1 MAMTTTPMI
10 KKQAEVREQRLIAL
24 YQNAFPLVARY
35 ISRMGGSFEEAKDLF
50 QDALVIYYEKI
61 QSGDV
66 ALQYTEKSYLFGIAR
81 FLWNKRYQENNN
93 QVPLDQFGA
102 GFDESLN
109 LSDPGYEE
117 VSAPR
122 LLRLLQAAG
131 QKCMELLSA
140 FYYERMDMKE
150 MAERFGF
157 SSPRSATVQK
167 FKCLEKVKE
176 TVKEKSLR
184 YEDILE

>member
-1 MAMTTTPMI
+1 MRTTPIME
-10 KKQAEVREQRLIAL
+10 KQEEAREQRLMSL
-24 YQNAFPLVARY
+24 YQDAFPLVARY

-50 QDALVIYYEKI
+50 QDALLIYCEKI
-61 QSGDV
+61 QRGEV
-66 ALQYTEKSYLFGIAR
+66 VLKYTEKSYLFGIAR
-81 FLWNKRYQENNN
+81 YLWNKRYHENNH

-102 GFDESLN
+102 DFDERLN

-117 VSAPR
+117 ISAPR
-122 LLRLLQAAG
+122 LLRLLQTAG

-176 TVKEKSLR
+176 TVKEKSLK

>member
-1 MAMTTTPMI
+1 MRTTPIME
-10 KKQAEVREQRLIAL
+10 KQEEARERRLMSL
-24 YQNAFPLVARY
+24 YQDAFPLVARY

-61 QSGDV
+61 QRGDV
-66 ALQYTEKSYLFGIAR
+66 VLKYTEKSYLFGIAR
-81 FLWNKRYQENNN
+81 YLWNKRYQENNH

-102 GFDESLN
+102 DFDERLN
-109 LSDPGYEE
+109 LRDPGYEE
-117 VSAPR
+117 ISAPR
-122 LLRLLQAAG
+122 LLRLLQTAG

-176 TVKEKSLR
+176 TVKEKSLK

>member
-1 MAMTTTPMI
+1 MRTIPIME
-10 KKQAEVREQRLIAL
+10 KQEEAREQRLLSL
-24 YQNAFPLVARY
+24 YQDAFPLVARY

-50 QDALVIYYEKI
+50 QDALVIYYEKT
-61 QSGDV
+61 QRGDV
-66 ALQYTEKSYLFGIAR
+66 ALRHTEKSYLFGIAR

-93 QVPLDQFGA
+93 RISLDQFGA
-102 GFDESLN
+102 DFEESLN
-109 LSDPGYEE
+109 LSDSGYEE

-122 LLRLLQAAG
+122 LLRLLQTAG

-176 TVKEKSLR
+176 TVKEKSLK

>member
-1 MAMTTTPMI
+1 MTTTPRI
-10 KKQAEVREQRLIAL
+10 EKRNEIREQRLIVL
-24 YQNAFPLVARY
+24 YRDAFPLVARY

-50 QDALVIYYEKI
+50 QDALVIYYEKA
-61 QSGDV
+61 QHKAVHLKYS
-66 ALQYTEKSYLFGIAR
+66 EKSYLFGIAR
-81 FLWNKRYQENNN
+81 HLWNKRYQENCN
-93 QVPLDQFGA
+93 QIPLDQFGED
-102 GFDESLN
+102 FEETLN
-109 LSDPGYEE
+109 LSDSGYEE
-117 VSAPR
+117 ISAVR
-122 LLRLLQAAG
+122 LLRLLQTAG
-131 QKCMELLSA
+131 QKCMALLSA

-176 TVKEKSLR
+176 TVKQKSLK

>member
-1 MAMTTTPMI
+1 MTTTPI
-10 KKQAEVREQRLIAL
+10 IEKQNAVREQRLISL
-24 YQNAFPLVARY
+24 YQDAFPLVARY

-61 QSGDV
+61 QRGDV
-66 ALQYTEKSYLFGIAR
+66 VLKYSEKSYLFGIAR
-81 FLWNKRYQENNN
+81 YLWNKRYQEGSN
-93 QVPLDQFGA
+93 QVPLGQFGA
-102 GFDESLN
+102 DFDERLN
-109 LSDPGYEE
+109 LSDSGYEE
-117 VSAPR
+117 ISSSR
-122 LLRLLQAAG
+122 LLRLLHTAG
-131 QKCMELLSA
+131 QKCMELLST

-157 SSPRSATVQK
+157 SSARSATVQK

-176 TVKEKSLR
+176 TVKEKSLK

>member
-1 MAMTTTPMI
+1 MTTTSRI
-10 KKQAEVREQRLIAL
+10 EKQEESRAQRLSSL
-24 YQNAFPLVARY
+24 YQDAFPLVARY

-50 QDALVIYYEKI
+50 QDALLIYYEKTQNTGI
-61 QSGDV
+61 
-66 ALQYTEKSYLFGIAR
+66 ALRYSEKSYLFGIAR
-81 FLWNKRYQENNN
+81 YLWNKRYQENSK
-93 QVPLDQFGA
+93 QVSLDNFGLD
-102 GFDESLN
+102 FEEMLQ
-109 LSDPGYEE
+109 LSDSQEQE
-117 VSAPR
+117 ISAPG
-122 LLRLLQAAG
+122 LLRLLQTAG

-140 FYYERMDMKE
+140 FYYERLDMKE

-176 TVKEKSLR
+176 TVKEKSLK

>member
-1 MAMTTTPMI
+1 MRTTPIME
-10 KKQAEVREQRLIAL
+10 KQEEVREQRLLSL
-24 YQNAFPLVARY
+24 YQDAFPLVARH

-61 QSGDV
+61 QRGDV
-66 ALQYTEKSYLFGIAR
+66 ILKYTEKSYLFGIAR
-81 FLWNKRYQENNN
+81 YLWTKRYQENNH

-102 GFDESLN
+102 DFDERLD

-117 VSAPR
+117 ISAPR
-122 LLRLLQAAG
+122 LLRLLQTAG

-157 SSPRSATVQK
+157 SSSRSATVQK

-176 TVKEKSLR
+176 TVKEKSLK

>member
-1 MAMTTTPMI
+1 MRTIPIME
-10 KKQAEVREQRLIAL
+10 KQEEAREQRLLSL
-24 YQNAFPLVARY
+24 YQDAFPLVARY

-50 QDALVIYYEKI
+50 QDALVIYYEKT
-61 QSGDV
+61 QQGDV
-66 ALQYTEKSYLFGIAR
+66 ALKYTEKSYIFGIAR

-93 QVPLDQFGA
+93 KISLEQFGA
-102 GFDESLN
+102 DFDESLN

-117 VSAPR
+117 VSPSR
-122 LLRLLQAAG
+122 LLRLLQTAG

-176 TVKEKSLR
+176 TVKEKSLK

>member
-1 MAMTTTPMI
+1 MTTKPLI
-10 KKQAEVREQRLIAL
+10 EEQKVDPQQRLISL
-24 YQNAFPLVARY
+24 YQDAFPLVARH

-50 QDALVIYYEKI
+50 QDALIIYYEKVERTEVVLKY
-61 QSGDV
+61 S
-66 ALQYTEKSYLFGIAR
+66 EKSYLFGIAR
-81 FLWNKRYQENNN
+81 HLWNKHYKESSY

-102 GFDESLN
+102 GFDEGLE

-117 VSAPR
+117 ISAPR
-122 LLRLLQAAG
+122 LMRLLQTAG

-150 MAERFGF
+150 IASRFGF
-157 SSPRSATVQK
+157 SGSRSATVQK

-176 TVKEKSLR
+176 TVKEKSLK